1 MCIRDRCSPRS
12 HISSTKM
19 CLLAVWK
26 AWSSADL
33 MVAVEPE
40 QWLQISSRPFSH
52 APFLWTKGN
61 YLKSYLLS
69 FSSGYRGSNSFSSKR
84 RCWICLQVD
93 SGLCCEIEAVGPTWA
108 RGCQPWAWAGAPE
121 RGLLLSGHLSHPALL
136 WARSSLRLWDKVSK
150 WSH

>member
-1 MCIRDRCSPRS
+1 MQLVGRLLLQQGHGRPHFIMFPWPCTSSPHSPSESSSHPKLECSPRS

-61 YLKSYLLS
+61 YLKSYL
-69 FSSGYRGSNSFSSKR
+69 FSLLSGYRESNSFSSRR
-84 RCWICLQVD
+84 RCWIWPP
-93 SGLCCEIEAVGPTWA
+93 GRFRT
-108 RGCQPWAWAGAPE
+108 
-121 RGLLLSGHLSHPALL
+121 LL
-136 WARSSLRLWDKVSK
+136 
-150 WSH
+150 